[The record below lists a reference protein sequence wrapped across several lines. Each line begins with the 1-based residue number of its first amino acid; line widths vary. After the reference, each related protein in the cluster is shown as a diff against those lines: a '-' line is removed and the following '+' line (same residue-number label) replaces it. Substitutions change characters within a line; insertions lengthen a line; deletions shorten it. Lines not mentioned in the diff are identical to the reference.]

1 MVASLLNIR
10 LRTYSTYI
18 HRELAS
24 REGHVLQLFAMEWT
38 GNKFGHSQIML
49 LSLCQKPPV
58 KLSVIPILFSILS
71 SSGKHKQDTNLRRHL
86 EESVHLHVCVIE
98 GLENEV

>member
-1 MVASLLNIR
+1 MASLLNIR

-24 REGHVLQLFAMEWT
+24 LEGHVLQLFAMEWT

-49 LSLCQKPPV
+49 LPLYCHKPPV
-58 KLSVIPILFSILS
+58 KLSVIPILFSLLS
-71 SSGKHKQDTNLRRHL
+71 SSGKHKQATNLRHYL

-98 GLENEV
+98 GLENEA

>member
-1 MVASLLNIR
+1 MASLLNIR

-49 LSLCQKPPV
+49 LSL
-58 KLSVIPILFSILS
+58 
-71 SSGKHKQDTNLRRHL
+71 
-86 EESVHLHVCVIE
+86 
-98 GLENEV
+98 

>member
-1 MVASLLNIR
+1 MASLLNIR

-49 LSLCQKPPV
+49 LPLYCHKLPV
-58 KLSVIPILFSILS
+58 KLSVIPLLFSLLS
-71 SSGKHKQDTNLRRHL
+71 SSGKHM
-86 EESVHLHVCVIE
+86 CVIE
-98 GLENEV
+98 GLENEA

>member
-1 MVASLLNIR
+1 MVASLLNIC

-24 REGHVLQLFAMEWT
+24 LEGHVLQLFAMEWT

-49 LSLCQKPPV
+49 LPLYCHKPPV
-58 KLSVIPILFSILS
+58 KLSVIPILFSLLS
-71 SSGKHKQDTNLRRHL
+71 SSGKHEQATNL
-86 EESVHLHVCVIE
+86 
-98 GLENEV
+98 